1 MKLLIIFWNLLI
13 SYDLLVD
20 VVFTRFYRRW
30 KETESIE
37 AQMLNF
43 SLEESQC
50 EHDWGILLSLA
61 SQPGKKCIA
70 TLLITRRNLLLM
82 FC

>member
-1 MKLLIIFWNLLI
+1 MNLLIIFWNLLI
-13 SYDLLVD
+13 SCDLLVD
-20 VVFTRFYRRW
+20 DGLARFYRRW

-70 TLLITRRNLLLM
+70 TFCLLQ
-82 FC
+82 